1 VIDRMIKKAEYA
13 KAGIPRY
20 WIVERDS
27 VTAVHRHNLNVES
40 GEYEPDP
47 GGPQPIA
54 WLLTT
59 VPRSPEPTR
68 SACRLAHFQK

>member
-1 VIDRMIKKAEYA
+1 MSRGSEVIDRVIKKAEYA
-13 KAGIPRY
+13 KAGIPHY

-27 VTAVHRHNLNVES
+27 VTAVHRHSLNVET

-47 GGPQPIA
+47 SGAQPIA

-59 VPRSPEPTR
+59 VPDVS
-68 SACRLAHFQK
+68 

>member
-1 VIDRMIKKAEYA
+1 MVDRVIKTAEYA
-13 KAGIPRY
+13 KAGIPGY

-27 VTAVHRHNLNVES
+27 VTTVHRHRLNTDS

-47 GGPQPIA
+47 DGPQPIA

-59 VPRSPEPTR
+59 VSEI
-68 SACRLAHFQK
+68 S